1 MQNLTISPLSTLPQ
15 VRVLGRCAGTDPL
28 TLFWTGSGIELL
40 FTGSELWVEL
50 NADYDTMEPWV
61 SVELDGA
68 WISRFAV
75 NPGTSRMC
83 IFRGAAPGRAKHVR
97 LLKDVQAMSEDP
109 AHLLQVTAICH
120 AGGEFLPLPA
130 PRCRLE
136 FIGDSITS
144 GEGAIGAVCET
155 DWISTFFSAENH
167 YGRMTADALG
177 AEYRVVSAS
186 GWGLVSGW
194 DNDPRCT
201 LAPCYTQVC
210 GLAAGER
217 NAALGAQQPYDFA
230 AWPADA
236 VILNLGTND
245 WNAFHNPPWV
255 DPETGRS
262 FKQTLADDGSF
273 APADAARLAAAVRN
287 FLALVRKHNPH
298 AVIVWAYGMLG
309 SGLLPLLRNGLDQ
322 YRTISGDER
331 VYLLE
336 LPEARGDTI
345 GARQHPGAA
354 AHRAAANCLA
364 EFLRSVL

>member
-1 MQNLTISPLSTLPQ
+1 MVNIPI
-15 VRVLGRCAGTDPL
+15 R
-28 TLFWTGSGIELL
+28 SG
-40 FTGSELWVEL
+40 
-50 NADYDTMEPWV
+50 DY
-61 SVELDGA
+61 
-68 WISRFAV
+68 I
-75 NPGTSRMC
+75 
-83 IFRGAAPGRAKHVR
+83 
-97 LLKDVQAMSEDP
+97 
-109 AHLLQVTAICH
+109 
-120 AGGEFLPLPA
+120 
-130 PRCRLE
+130 
-136 FIGDSITS
+136 S

-236 VILNLGTND
+236 VIVNLGTND

-309 SGLLPLLRNGLDQ
+309 SGLLPLLRDGLDQ
-322 YRTISGDER
+322 YRTVSGDER